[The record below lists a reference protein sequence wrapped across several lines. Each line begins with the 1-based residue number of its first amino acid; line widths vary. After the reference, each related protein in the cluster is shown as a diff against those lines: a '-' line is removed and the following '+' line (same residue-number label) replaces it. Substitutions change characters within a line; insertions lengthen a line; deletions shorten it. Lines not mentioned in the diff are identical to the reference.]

1 MNPQGYRGGRGT
13 FGLTGPVPRDIWVL
27 LGIVF
32 FTFSLRFFEA
42 TAVLPA
48 ILRLGPTIWQKGFV
62 WQLATYPFVGT
73 GTPGI
78 WFVVEL
84 LILFLFGRQVLYQ
97 LGRRRFWGVLV
108 GIAAG
113 AAVVAVFTQLLIVAT
128 TGSLGAMPLVL
139 MQGQRMLLAI
149 LIAVFAVLNR
159 EATIL
164 LFFVLPVQAKWFLLL
179 EIVFAFLGFLST
191 HDLAGFL
198 GVCAAVGATVLY
210 LRPRSARGGL
220 REVWLRMQQGWFR
233 FRLAWLRRR
242 RGFKVV
248 RGEKPGGD
256 DPWVH

>member
-1 MNPQGYRGGRGT
+1 
-13 FGLTGPVPRDIWVL
+13 
-27 LGIVF
+27 
-32 FTFSLRFFEA
+32 
-42 TAVLPA
+42 
-48 ILRLGPTIWQKGFV
+48 
-62 WQLATYPFVGT
+62 
-73 GTPGI
+73 
-78 WFVVEL
+78 
-84 LILFLFGRQVLYQ
+84 
-97 LGRRRFWGVLV
+97 
-108 GIAAG
+108 
-113 AAVVAVFTQLLIVAT
+113 
-128 TGSLGAMPLVL
+128 
-139 MQGQRMLLAI
+139 
-149 LIAVFAVLNR
+149 VLNR